1 MMKSLKETGV
11 FKLPLEFKQRLEDFL
26 VYSIDKQKTVELID
40 ECYKQYNYLIDPHTA
55 VAYGAYINLNN
66 NLKGKTV
73 VVSTASPYKFIETVN
88 DVFKVSKQGLELAKD
103 IKEITNV
110 SYPKLL
116 EDIYNNEISKTVWT
130 KENMEQNLIKM
141 IGEIDESC

>member
-1 MMKSLKETGV
+1 MKLNWIESTDIFHDAPVYSLVDENDFELIWFYCEENIKKWVVTLNVPKKET
-11 FKLPLEFKQRLEDFL
+11 
-26 VYSIDKQKTVELID
+26 VY
-40 ECYKQYNYLIDPHTA
+40 YN
-55 VAYGAYINLNN
+55 
-66 NLKGKTV
+66 
-73 VVSTASPYKFIETVN
+73 IEN
-88 DVFKVSKQGLELAKD
+88 AKD

-116 EDIYNNEISKTVWT
+116 EEIYNNEISKTVWT